1 MNPAGSNSYCF
12 ETGTDAWPEA
22 ISASQSQSQHREEA
36 ALDLSNLV
44 MQEPNEP
51 QATTW
56 RRPLKGWRWLA
67 GWAVVIASLAAV
79 TRIVLGLTTDKPYGG
94 PTALPW
100 SISIGITLAAVI
112 LIGLLVRCLSSW
124 RNFKRLLL
132 GLACLAGL
140 IVLLYAEEDI
150 RGRLAWGQFKAHW
163 EAKGE
168 KFDAAAFIPP
178 PVPDD
183 QNFAMTPLVST
194 TYGQILDRNGH
205 PIYPPNTNVVNRL
218 HMPLDSGDGGPTN
231 GMGNWQKAISSNLE
245 PWQRYYRQLSLRT
258 NLFPVPPQPQTPAAD
273 VLLALSKY
281 LFPA

>member
-1 MNPAGSNSYCF
+1 
-12 ETGTDAWPEA
+12 
-22 ISASQSQSQHREEA
+22 
-36 ALDLSNLV
+36 

-79 TRIVLGLTTDKPYGG
+79 TRIVLGLTIDNPYGG

-124 RNFKRLLL
+124 RNLKRLLL
-132 GLACLAGL
+132 GLTCLAGL
-140 IVLLYAEEDI
+140 IALFYAEEDI
-150 RGRLAWGQFKAHW
+150 RGRLAWGHFKAHW

-168 KFDAAAFIPP
+168 KFDFVAFIPP

-183 QNFAMTPLVST
+183 QNFAMTPLVLT
-194 TYGQILDRNGH
+194 TYGQILDRDIPG
-205 PIYPPNTNVVNRL
+205 I
-218 HMPLDSGDGGPTN
+218 
-231 GMGNWQKAISSNLE
+231 
-245 PWQRYYRQLSLRT
+245 
-258 NLFPVPPQPQTPAAD
+258 
-273 VLLALSKY
+273 
-281 LFPA
+281 